1 MDKNKQKEFL
11 TGLFILLGVA
21 LLLTML
27 FFLGLSDIFTEKV
40 IVRTGFSESVQGLSR
55 GSAVKYRGVP
65 IGTVTGIYILV
76 KENIIQIDMEID
88 PACFASERP
97 KHRFSMDDFSHFFR
111 SEIKEKGLR
120 ARLEMVGITGMKYI
134 DFDYFARPG
143 APIAA
148 QPRFTGPKGIH
159 YIPAVNSQ
167 MKDIVGTLTLAVDR
181 LSRIR
186 FERISEQLESA
197 LTGMGQLLNSQEIRS
212 TIARINDTAEN
223 LEVSTRAISTV
234 LSESRIQ
241 GVVKSLEQNL
251 SALRELQNAL
261 ALVMEQAKIPETA
274 SDFRRTLNEV
284 SDSRKE
290 IDDTMQQLSR
300 TLEAIRVLADNLST
314 DPASLLRG
322 KQQKTVRK

>member
-88 PACFASERP
+88 PECFASERP
-97 KHRFSMDDFSHFFR
+97 KHRFSMDDFSRFFR

-134 DFDYFARPG
+134 DFDYFAKPG

-148 QPRFTGPKGIH
+148 QPRFTGPKGIL

-167 MKDIVGTLTLAVDR
+167 MKDIVGTLTIAVDR

-223 LEVSTRAISTV
+223 LEVSTRAISSV

-261 ALVMEQAKIPETA
+261 ALAMEQAKIPETA

>member
-88 PACFASERP
+88 PECFASERP
-97 KHRFSMDDFSHFFR
+97 KHRFSMDDFSRFFR

-134 DFDYFARPG
+134 DFDYS
-143 APIAA
+143 
-148 QPRFTGPKGIH
+148 
-159 YIPAVNSQ
+159 VN
-167 MKDIVGTLTLAVDR
+167 IVR
-181 LSRIR
+181 
-186 FERISEQLESA
+186 
-197 LTGMGQLLNSQEIRS
+197 
-212 TIARINDTAEN
+212 
-223 LEVSTRAISTV
+223 
-234 LSESRIQ
+234 
-241 GVVKSLEQNL
+241 
-251 SALRELQNAL
+251 
-261 ALVMEQAKIPETA
+261 
-274 SDFRRTLNEV
+274 
-284 SDSRKE
+284 
-290 IDDTMQQLSR
+290 
-300 TLEAIRVLADNLST
+300 
-314 DPASLLRG
+314 
-322 KQQKTVRK
+322 

>member
-1 MDKNKQKEFL
+1 MDQNKQKEL
-11 TGLFILLGVA
+11 YTGIFILLGV
-21 LLLTML
+21 LLLLAML
-27 FFLGLSDIFTEKV
+27 FFLGLSDIFTPKAL
-40 IVRTGFSESVQGLSR
+40 VRTGVSESVQGLSR

-65 IGTVTGIYILV
+65 IGTVKGIYILV

-88 PACFASERP
+88 PECFATNRQE
-97 KHRFSMDDFSHFFR
+97 HHFTMEQFNEFFR

-134 DFDYFARPG
+134 DFDYFAKPG
-143 APIAA
+143 TPVAPA
-148 QPRFTGPKGIH
+148 PRFTGVKGIP

-167 MKDIVGTLTLAVDR
+167 MKDIVATLTFAVDR

-186 FERISEQLESA
+186 FERISEQLDSA

-223 LEVSTRAISTV
+223 LEVSTRAISSV

-251 SALRELQNAL
+251 TALNKLQKSIAF
-261 ALVMEQAKIPETA
+261 VTEEAKIPETTA
-274 SDFRRTLNEV
+274 AFRRTLDDI

-290 IDDTMQQLSR
+290 IDNTMQQL
-300 TLEAIRVLADNLST
+300 TQALEALRVLADNLST

-322 KQQKTVRK
+322 KQEKTVRK